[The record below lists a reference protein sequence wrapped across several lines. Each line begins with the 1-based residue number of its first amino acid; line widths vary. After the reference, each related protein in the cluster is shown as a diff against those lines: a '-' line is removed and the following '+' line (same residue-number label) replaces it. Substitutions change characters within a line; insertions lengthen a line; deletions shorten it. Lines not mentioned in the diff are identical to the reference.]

1 MVRGGHRVLVSIAI
15 QLDYDLT
22 ISKALGRRWGTCHG
36 HIGQFRCMAT
46 HIDQLLP
53 LGPVVH
59 HQEDAE
65 FGWQNTWNPQ
75 AILPRPEEVT
85 DRMEVLVMGEERI
98 AKRVGTMVG
107 D

>member
-1 MVRGGHRVLVSIAI
+1 LVSIAI

-22 ISKALGRRWGTCHG
+22 TTKALERRWGTCHG
-36 HIGQFRCMAT
+36 HVGQFGCMAT

-59 HQEDAE
+59 HQDDAE
-65 FGWQNTWNPQ
+65 FGWRHTFNPQ
-75 AILPRPEEVT
+75 AIRQRPEEVT
-85 DRMEVLVMGEERI
+85 DRMEVLVMGEERVANRADTVI
-98 AKRVGTMVG
+98 G